1 MKVNRYF
8 ESHHE
13 PNDTMFVEIDNRY
26 RFTGRGTDWGKFRDH
41 LITVIKDTISDEVA
55 EDFERNTEDW
65 VSAST

>member
-26 RFTGRGTDWGKFRDH
+26 RFTGRGTDWGKVPDSPDH
-41 LITVIKDTISDEVA
+41 GYPGYHL
-55 EDFERNTEDW
+55 R
-65 VSAST
+65 